1 MDEMA
6 LTVKKEPE
14 EDVEYFHQ
22 ANLEMERVMKR
33 QHLSKSQFRIFDD
46 HNILVPRCREQ
57 TEINFPIKQE
67 KVFVEDWRHYQEQE
81 SGSDLLT
88 LPPFKEEFDLETKLL
103 VIGSIE

>member
-1 MDEMA
+1 MKAITTKMDEMA

-22 ANLEMERVMKR
+22 ANLEME
-33 QHLSKSQFRIFDD
+33 
-46 HNILVPRCREQ
+46 

-88 LPPFKEEFDLETKLL
+88 LPPLKEEFDTPMMEPPPCKSVNILMTRPQLE
-103 VIGSIE
+103 VS